1 MNAAEQHNALRIMEV
16 DVWRLRD
23 DGRVLYGG
31 AVGAVDE
38 VDDDG
43 VDTVDEQVVVGEVAG
58 DGVSGDTSASVDA
71 SDKVDAG
78 KVADDGAS
86 DQVVTDKVASDGE
99 SVDASDQ
106 VAVGKVVGDSV
117 SGGAN
122 ASDDAS
128 DQVAVGKV
136 VGDSVSGGAN
146 ASVDASDQVAAGKVA
161 GDGESV
167 DASAS
172 DDASDQV
179 AVGKVAGDG
188 VSGDTSASVDAS
200 DQVAVGKVVGDGE
213 SVEASASVDASDQ
226 VAVGKVASNGE
237 SVDANASVDAS
248 DQVAVGKVAS
258 NGESVDA
265 NASVDTSDQVAVG
278 KVVDDSESAG
288 ASASDDASD
297 DASIA
302 TEPPVDETLD
312 IIRQQ
317 VAQCT
322 QCVLHQSRK
331 QTVFGVGDARAD
343 WLFVGEA
350 PGREEDLQGEP
361 FVGRAGKLL
370 DLMLAALGM
379 SREAVFIANVLKCRP
394 PENRDPTAEEVA
406 LCENYLHRQLAIIQP
421 KIIVALGR
429 ISAQALLKTDQPLA
443 KLRGAT
449 HAYGRA
455 DTPLVVTYH
464 PAYLLRS
471 PGQKQK
477 AWEDL
482 WRAKMIVDES

>member
-38 VDDDG
+38 VGDDG
-43 VDTVDEQVVVGEVAG
+43 VDTVDEQVVVGKVAG
-58 DGVSGDTSASVDA
+58 DGVSGDASASVDA

-86 DQVVTDKVASDGE
+86 DQVVNDKVASDG
-99 SVDASDQ
+99 A
-106 VAVGKVVGDSV
+106 
-117 SGGAN
+117 
-122 ASDDAS
+122 
-128 DQVAVGKV
+128 
-136 VGDSVSGGAN
+136 
-146 ASVDASDQVAAGKVA
+146 
-161 GDGESV
+161 
-167 DASAS
+167 
-172 DDASDQV
+172 
-179 AVGKVAGDG
+179 
-188 VSGDTSASVDAS
+188 
-200 DQVAVGKVVGDGE
+200 

-226 VAVGKVASNGE
+226 VAVGKVAGDSVSGDTSA
-237 SVDANASVDAS
+237 SVDASDQVDADQVVTDKVVGDGVSAGASASVDAS
-248 DQVAVGKVAS
+248 DQVAVGKVAGDGVS
-258 NGESVDA
+258 AGA
-265 NASVDTSDQVAVG
+265 NASVDASDQVVTD
-278 KVVDDSESAG
+278 KVAGDGESVDVS
-288 ASASDDASD
+288 ASARDAVSDDASD
-297 DASIA
+297 DAGIVA
-302 TEPPVDETLD
+302 EPPVDETLD

-322 QCVLHQSRK
+322 QCALHQSRK

-471 PGQKQK
+471 PGQKEK

>member
-1 MNAAEQHNALRIMEV
+1 MNAAEQHNALRIMDV

-43 VDTVDEQVVVGEVAG
+43 VDTVDEQVVVGKVAG
-58 DGVSGDTSASVDA
+58 DGVSGDASTSV
-71 SDKVDAG
+71 
-78 KVADDGAS
+78 
-86 DQVVTDKVASDGE
+86 
-99 SVDASDQ
+99 
-106 VAVGKVVGDSV
+106 
-117 SGGAN
+117 
-122 ASDDAS
+122 
-128 DQVAVGKV
+128 
-136 VGDSVSGGAN
+136 
-146 ASVDASDQVAAGKVA
+146 
-161 GDGESV
+161 
-167 DASAS
+167 
-172 DDASDQV
+172 DASDQV

-188 VSGDTSASVDAS
+188 VSG
-200 DQVAVGKVVGDGE
+200 G
-213 SVEASASVDASDQ
+213 
-226 VAVGKVASNGE
+226 
-237 SVDANASVDAS
+237 ANASVDAS
-248 DQVAVGKVAS
+248 DQVVTDKVAGD
-258 NGESVDA
+258 GESVDA
-265 NASVDTSDQVAVG
+265 SASDAV
-278 KVVDDSESAG
+278 
-288 ASASDDASD
+288 SDDASD
-297 DASIA
+297 DAGIVA
-302 TEPPVDETLD
+302 EPPADETLD

-322 QCVLHQSRK
+322 QCALHQSRK

-471 PGQKQK
+471 PGQKEK

>member
-1 MNAAEQHNALRIMEV
+1 MNAAEQQNALRIMEV

-58 DGVSGDTSASVDA
+58 DGVSVDASASVDA

-78 KVADDGAS
+78 KVADDGVS
-86 DQVVTDKVASDGE
+86 DQVVTGKVASDGE
-99 SVDASDQ
+99 SVEASASVDASDQVAVGKVAGDGVSGGANAGVDASDQ

-117 SGGAN
+117 SGGTS
-122 ASDDAS
+122 ASDDANDQVVTDKVAGDSESAGASASASASVDASDQVDADQVVTDKVVGDGVSAGASASVDAS

-136 VGDSVSGGAN
+136 AGDSVS
-146 ASVDASDQVAAGKVA
+146 AG
-161 GDGESV
+161 
-167 DASAS
+167 ASAS

-188 VSGDTSASVDAS
+188 VSG
-200 DQVAVGKVVGDGE
+200 G
-213 SVEASASVDASDQ
+213 
-226 VAVGKVASNGE
+226 
-237 SVDANASVDAS
+237 ANASVDAS
-248 DQVAVGKVAS
+248 DQVAVGKVAGD
-258 NGESVDA
+258 GESVDA
-265 NASVDTSDQVAVG
+265 SASDAV
-278 KVVDDSESAG
+278 
-288 ASASDDASD
+288 SDDASD
-297 DASIA
+297 DAGIA

-322 QCVLHQSRK
+322 QCALHQSRK

-471 PGQKQK
+471 PGQKEK

>member
-1 MNAAEQHNALRIMEV
+1 MNAAEQHNALRIMDV

-43 VDTVDEQVVVGEVAG
+43 VDTVDAQVVVGKVAG
-58 DGVSGDTSASVDA
+58 DGVSGDASASVDA

-86 DQVVTDKVASDGE
+86 EQVVTGKVAS
-99 SVDASDQ
+99 
-106 VAVGKVVGDSV
+106 
-117 SGGAN
+117 
-122 ASDDAS
+122 
-128 DQVAVGKV
+128 
-136 VGDSVSGGAN
+136 
-146 ASVDASDQVAAGKVA
+146 
-161 GDGESV
+161 DGESV

-188 VSGDTSASVDAS
+188 VSGGANASVDASDQVDADKVVGDGVSAGASASASASASDDAS
-200 DQVAVGKVVGDGE
+200 DQVAVGKVVGDGV
-213 SVEASASVDASDQ
+213 SDGTSASDDASDQ
-226 VAVGKVASNGE
+226 VVTDKVAGDGVSGG
-237 SVDANASVDAS
+237 ANASVDAS
-248 DQVAVGKVAS
+248 DQVVTDKVAGD
-258 NGESVDA
+258 GESVD
-265 NASVDTSDQVAVG
+265 
-278 KVVDDSESAG
+278 ES
-288 ASASDDASD
+288 ASASDAVSVDASD
-297 DASIA
+297 DASIV

-322 QCVLHQSRK
+322 QCALHQSRK

-471 PGQKQK
+471 PGQKEK

>member
-38 VDDDG
+38 VGDDG
-43 VDTVDEQVVVGEVAG
+43 VDTVDAQVVVGEVAG
-58 DGVSGDTSASVDA
+58 DGVSVDASASVDA

-86 DQVVTDKVASDGE
+86 DQVVTGEVASDGA
-99 SVDASDQ
+99 SVEAS
-106 VAVGKVVGDSV
+106 AG
-117 SGGAN
+117 
-122 ASDDAS
+122 DDAS

-136 VGDSVSGGAN
+136 AGDSVSGGAN
-146 ASVDASDQVAAGKVA
+146 ASVDASDQVAV
-161 GDGESV
+161 GE
-167 DASAS
+167 
-172 DDASDQV
+172 
-179 AVGKVAGDG
+179 VAGDG
-188 VSGDTSASVDAS
+188 VSVDASASVDAS
-200 DQVAVGKVVGDGE
+200 DKVDAGKVVDDGASDQVVNDKVASDGE

-226 VAVGKVASNGE
+226 VVVGKVAGDGE
-237 SVDANASVDAS
+237 SVDASAS
-248 DQVAVGKVAS
+248 DAV
-258 NGESVDA
+258 
-265 NASVDTSDQVAVG
+265 
-278 KVVDDSESAG
+278 
-288 ASASDDASD
+288 SDDASD
-297 DASIA
+297 DAGIVADSS
-302 TEPPVDETLD
+302 VDETLD

-322 QCVLHQSRK
+322 QCALHQSRK
-331 QTVFGVGDARAD
+331 QTVFGVGDACAD

-471 PGQKQK
+471 PGQKEK